1 MGFDRKLLNNNEEI
15 LLDLRPHWWFI
26 TPQAAL
32 ALAVVVGGAIVA
44 SWVGNTI
51 VTYIVVAAILAALAN
66 LAWRY
71 INWSGINFVITT
83 DRLIFRTGVFSKKG
97 IEIPLERINTVF
109 FNTTLFERAVGS
121 GDLTVE
127 SAGEGGQQRFDNVR
141 KPQLIQQEIYRA
153 IEINKT
159 QEFSAMADAHAAAA
173 AAAPPPATAPGAERS
188 LSIPEQIEQLDQLRL
203 RGVITEVEF
212 QTKKSELLDRM

>member
-1 MGFDRKLLNNNEEI
+1 MGFDPKLLNNNEEV
-15 LLDLRPHWWFI
+15 LLDVRPHWWFI
-26 TPQAAL
+26 TPQAAM
-32 ALAVVVGGAIVA
+32 
-44 SWVGNTI
+44 
-51 VTYIVVAAILAALAN
+51 VVAAIVVTAVAAAFGMPDILVYVLGVGILLTLLN

-71 INWSGINFVITT
+71 VNWSGINFVITT
-83 DRLIFRTGVFSKKG
+83 DRLIFRSGVFSKKG

-127 SAGEGGQQRFDNVR
+127 SAGEGGQQNFDNVR

-153 IEINKT
+153 MEINKT
-159 QEFSAMADAHAAAA
+159 QEFTAMAQAHAAASA
-173 AAAPPPATAPGAERS
+173 AVAGTVERA

-203 RGVITEVEF
+203 RGVITEAEF
-212 QTKKSELLDRM
+212 QTKKSELLNRM

>member
-1 MGFDRKLLNNNEEI
+1 MAFDPKLLNKNEEV
-15 LLDLRPHWWFI
+15 LLDVRPHWWFI
-26 TPQAAL
+26 TPQAAM
-32 ALAVVVGGAIVA
+32 
-44 SWVGNTI
+44 
-51 VTYIVVAAILAALAN
+51 VVAAVIVTAVAAALGAPTILLYLLGIVILGTLLN

-71 INWSGINFVITT
+71 VNWSGINFAITT
-83 DRLIFRTGVFSKKG
+83 DRLIFRSGVFSKKG

-127 SAGEGGQQRFDNVR
+127 SAGEGGQQHFDNVR

-153 IEINKT
+153 MEINKT
-159 QEFSAMADAHAAAA
+159 QEFAAMAQAHAAATA
-173 AAAPPPATAPGAERS
+173 ATSERA

-212 QTKKSELLDRM
+212 QTKKADLLNRM